1 MYPEYDPN
9 EQSLGQSWADILRGF
24 KNPQSWQE
32 VGQGIQN
39 TAQIIPNVVESLGRG
54 GVAQAVGTMG
64 DLRDLRNTVQSYLPK
79 SIQNFSNA
87 AEFLTNPYAKALTQ
101 TAPTTEQTLETVP
114 RITAPYEGSKTHET
128 VGEYIA
134 PSLGYF
140 GGKALKAVKDLP
152 IGMTIQDVTPP
163 IEPTKVAE
171 ALRQPEKSA
180 MGFYSPLDEA
190 VINLQNQ
197 KGTGQQ
203 YLAQLL
209 KTGGVKPE
217 EVATR
222 GLDTFLTENPKVT
235 KPQIEE
241 FLANNPV
248 QLKETVLGVPEKF
261 DANRLNQLETEYAG
275 LKEHAI
281 DDPNFG
287 ENKYDEM
294 IRLQNIRDNSTL
306 DSLYARAEADERTA
320 QRMQQIGL
328 KDEAEKYFRQAEL
341 LNTRAEKLDL
351 EELGPILPTKFGK
364 PDFNIPNGENYREVL
379 IQYPNEA
386 KPATFP
392 KQAELD
398 AVNQQL
404 AQLKEAGNR
413 EQYGQLI
420 GTRTDL
426 NNERTAFMKQAEYDA
441 KNQPTFVNRNHFEQ
455 PNILT
460 HMRVD
465 DRVIDGKKTLFIQ
478 EIQSD
483 WHQKGRKEGYTTGNR
498 SMRDIDKDLDAVVN
512 ELRSKPNVQYAPTD
526 ADWARYPE
534 LTAKHDALSAER
546 ANATKSNAVPDAPF
560 KNTEQWA
567 GLAMKRAMQMAAEG
581 GYDRVAFTTGK
592 QQADRYNL
600 RKSIEELHYSGSDL
614 VAYDGNGNK
623 VISQTGVR
631 PEDLPDLVGKEAAE
645 KLLNQP
651 KQGTLQSLTGQDLEV
666 GGEGMKGFYDKILPT
681 FINKYGKKHGL
692 KVGTTEIPT
701 GKTRDASGIPSMY
714 DQKET
719 VHYFDLT
726 PEAKESFLKKG
737 QPMFAAAPAI
747 GITDEDTR
755 REVLEK
761 LFNSKK

>member
-9 EQSLGQSWADILRGF
+9 EPTLGQSFADILRGF
-24 KNPQSWQE
+24 KNPQAYQE
-32 VGQGIQN
+32 AGKSLQN
-39 TAQIIPNVVESLGRG
+39 ALQLTPNVTESLGRG
-54 GVAQAVGTMG
+54 GVAQAIGTTG
-64 DLRDLRNTVQSYLPK
+64 DLRDLRNTVQSYLPQGV
-79 SIQNFSNA
+79 QNFSNV
-87 AEFLTNPYAKALTQ
+87 AEFFANPYAKALIQ
-101 TAPTTEQTLETVP
+101 KAPTTEQTLETVP
-114 RITAPYEGSKTHET
+114 RVTAPYEGYKQHET
-128 VGEYIA
+128 LGEYIA
-134 PSLGYF
+134 PALGSF
-140 GGKALKAVKDLP
+140 AMKAIKATKDLP

-163 IEPTKVAE
+163 VEPVKMAE
-171 ALRQPEKSA
+171 ALRQPEKNA
-180 MGFYSPLDEA
+180 LGFYSPLDEA
-190 VINLQNQ
+190 VMNLQNQ

-209 KTGGVKPE
+209 KTQGVKQE

-235 KPQIEE
+235 KTQIEE
-241 FLANNPV
+241 FLGQNPV

-261 DANRLNQLETEYAG
+261 DADRLKQLETEYAG

-287 ENKYDEM
+287 ENKYNEM

-351 EELGPILPTKFGK
+351 EELGPVLPTKFGK

-379 IQYPNEA
+379 IQMPSSSALDIANKNLDNFWTQIHKEKPNADLYDLTPQELA
-386 KPATFP
+386 KYD
-392 KQAELD
+392 E
-398 AVNQQL
+398 
-404 AQLKEAGNR
+404 
-413 EQYGQLI
+413 
-420 GTRTDL
+420 L
-426 NNERTAFMKQAEYDA
+426 NNIALKADKKAVE
-441 KNQPTFVNRNHFEQ
+441 FVNRNHFEQ

-483 WHQKGRKEGYTTGNR
+483 WHQTGRKAGYQNKEGKYGEKVTDEEYKRGVQLQNQQR
-498 SMRDIDKDLDAVVN
+498 NQGQLNPAEQAEFDDIMTRHQASIAGG
-512 ELRSKPNVQYAPTD
+512 R
-526 ADWARYPE
+526 
-534 LTAKHDALSAER
+534 
-546 ANATKSNAVPDAPF
+546 VPDAPF

-592 QQADRYNL
+592 QQSARYDLSKQINTL
-600 RKSIEELHYSGSDL
+600 RAEKITSGPKTGQYEINATDKNGKPSMYSVVTESELENSIGKDLAKKIVEDAPNNPDGKEYSGLDL
-614 VAYDGNGNK
+614 K
-623 VISQTGVR
+623 
-631 PEDLPDLVGKEAAE
+631 
-645 KLLNQP
+645 
-651 KQGTLQSLTGQDLEV
+651 V
-666 GGEGMKGFYDKILPT
+666 GGEGMTGFYDKILPT

-692 KVGTTEIPT
+692 KVGTTEMPV
-701 GKTRDASGIPSMY
+701 GKSRDASGIPSMY

-737 QPMFAAAPAI
+737 QPMFAVAPAMA
-747 GITDEDTR
+747 ITDEDSR
-755 REVLEK
+755 RDILEK

>member
-1 MYPEYDPN
+1 MDRLAELLR
-9 EQSLGQSWADILRGF
+9 QGADKLVNFPTEAQRFITNPQAFTQLLTG
-24 KNPQSWQE
+24 KNPLPRETGFAAGATGLPAQQGTVLDPDYQTYMQGYE
-32 VGQGIQN
+32 QGEPFGYAAMATPLVVPVAKTLAPKAGQMAENYMFNQGMM
-39 TAQIIPNVVESLGRG
+39 P
-54 GVAQAVGTMG
+54 
-64 DLRDLRNTVQSYLPK
+64 
-79 SIQNFSNA
+79 SI
-87 AEFLTNPYAKALTQ
+87 
-101 TAPTTEQTLETVP
+101 VP
-114 RITAPYEGSKTHET
+114 
-128 VGEYIA
+128 
-134 PSLGYF
+134 PS
-140 GGKALKAVKDLP
+140 
-152 IGMTIQDVTPP
+152 
-163 IEPTKVAE
+163 PTKMAE
-171 ALRQPEKSA
+171 ALRQPAKNEL
-180 MGFYSPLDEA
+180 GFYSPLDEA
-190 VINLQNQ
+190 VMNLQNQ

-209 KTGGVKPE
+209 KTQGVKQE

-222 GLDTFLTENPKVT
+222 GLDTFLKQNPKVT
-235 KPQIEE
+235 KTQIED
-241 FLANNPV
+241 FLGQNPV
-248 QLKETVLGVPEKF
+248 KLKETILGVPEKF
-261 DANRLNQLETEYAG
+261 DADRLKQLETEYAG
-275 LKEHAI
+275 LKQHAI
-281 DDPNFG
+281 DDPKFG
-287 ENKYDEM
+287 QLKYDEM

-320 QRMQQIGL
+320 QRMQQLGL
-328 KDEAEKYFRQAEL
+328 KEEADKYFKQAEL

-364 PDFNIPNGENYREVL
+364 SDFNIPNGENYREVL
-379 IQYPNEA
+379 IQYPNEV
-386 KPATFP
+386 KPAVFP

-398 AVNQQL
+398 AVNEQL
-404 AQLKEAGNR
+404 AQLKKAGNR

-441 KNQPTFVNRNHFEQ
+441 KNQPTFVNRSHFEQ
-455 PNILT
+455 PNILV

-614 VAYDGNGNK
+614 VAYDGSGKK

-631 PEDLPDLVGKEAAE
+631 PEDLPNLVGKEAAE

-666 GGEGMKGFYDKILPT
+666 GGEGMKGFYDKILPD
-681 FINKYGKKHGL
+681 FVNKYGKKQGL
-692 KVGTTEIPT
+692 KVGKTKMRTSTDKQATE
-701 GKTRDASGIPSMY
+701 DAKLLNDLGVSKGGPNAY
-714 DQKET
+714 ED

-726 PEAKESFLKKG
+726 PESKQSFLSKG
-737 QPMFAAAPAI
+737 QPMFAVPPAMA
-747 GITDEDTR
+747 ITDEDSR
-755 REVLEK
+755 RDMLEK
-761 LFNSKK
+761 LFNNQK

>member
-1 MYPEYDPN
+1 MYPEYDLN
-9 EQSLGQSWADILRGF
+9 EPTLGQSFANMLRGF
-24 KNPQSWQE
+24 QNPQAYQE
-32 VGQGIQN
+32 VGQGLVN
-39 TAQIIPNVVESLGRG
+39 TAKLVPNVAESLARG

-64 DLRDLRNTVQSYLPK
+64 DLRDLRNTVQSYLPQ

-87 AEFLTNPYAKALTQ
+87 AEFMTNPYAKALTQ

-114 RITAPYEGSKTHET
+114 RMTAPYEGYKQHET
-128 VGEYIA
+128 MGEYIA

-190 VINLQNQ
+190 VMNLQNQ

-222 GLDTFLTENPKVT
+222 GLDTFLSENPKIT

-241 FLANNPV
+241 FLTNNPV
-248 QLKETVLGVPEKF
+248 NLKETVLGVPEKF

-320 QRMQQIGL
+320 QRMQQLGL

-351 EELGPILPTKFGK
+351 EELGPVLPTKFGK

-386 KPATFP
+386 KPAVFP
-392 KQAELD
+392 KQVELD
-398 AVNQQL
+398 TINETL
-404 AQLKEAGNR
+404 AKLKQTGNR
-413 EQYGQLI
+413 EEYGQLI
-420 GTRTDL
+420 SKRTEL

-465 DRVIDGKKTLFIQ
+465 DRVIDGKKTLFRLITHQ
-478 EIQSD
+478 VFRVQS
-483 WHQKGRKEGYTTGNR
+483 E
-498 SMRDIDKDLDAVVN
+498 V
-512 ELRSKPNVQYAPTD
+512 
-526 ADWARYPE
+526 
-534 LTAKHDALSAER
+534 AER
-546 ANATKSNAVPDAPF
+546 
-560 KNTEQWA
+560 
-567 GLAMKRAMQMAAEG
+567 LLRA
-581 GYDRVAFTTGK
+581 
-592 QQADRYNL
+592 
-600 RKSIEELHYSGSDL
+600 
-614 VAYDGNGNK
+614 
-623 VISQTGVR
+623 
-631 PEDLPDLVGKEAAE
+631 
-645 KLLNQP
+645 LLC
-651 KQGTLQSLTGQDLEV
+651 
-666 GGEGMKGFYDKILPT
+666 
-681 FINKYGKKHGL
+681 
-692 KVGTTEIPT
+692 
-701 GKTRDASGIPSMY
+701 
-714 DQKET
+714 
-719 VHYFDLT
+719 
-726 PEAKESFLKKG
+726 
-737 QPMFAAAPAI
+737 
-747 GITDEDTR
+747 
-755 REVLEK
+755 
-761 LFNSKK
+761 